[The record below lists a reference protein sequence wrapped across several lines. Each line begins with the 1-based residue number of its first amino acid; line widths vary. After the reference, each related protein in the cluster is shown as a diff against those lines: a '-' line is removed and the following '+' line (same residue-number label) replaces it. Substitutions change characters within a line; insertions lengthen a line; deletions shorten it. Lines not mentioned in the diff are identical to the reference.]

1 MIVSWRS
8 RPSDSILQ
16 LWSCFCRSSA
26 GPLSSLPSGRSSRMR
41 RRLRERSRRLAL
53 RSFRALDDEE
63 VETPPIGRPIWNT
76 RIYVLDGCL
85 EPVAVGVVGELY
97 ISGSGVGRGYLG
109 RGGLSAERFV
119 ADRFGGAGGRMY
131 RSGDLARW
139 RFDGVL
145 EFVGRADQQ
154 VKVRGFRI
162 EPGEIEAAL
171 LGDGSVSQAAV
182 VARVDGSGGAQL
194 VGYVVAAAGRA
205 VDAPALRAHVGSRL
219 PDYMVPSAIVELDR
233 LPLTAN
239 GKLDR
244 GALPAPE
251 YRGRVGGGL
260 PRTPQEEV
268 LCALFAEVLGVAG
281 VGIEDNFF
289 ALGGDSIVSIQLVSR
304 ARKAGL
310 VITPRAVFEHQ
321 TVAGLAG
328 VASVIGETSGAADIA
343 IGGLAPTP
351 IMRWLLERG
360 GALDRFNQAMLL
372 QVPAGMREADLTSAL
387 QAVLDHHDA
396 LRLRLEVAAEEGE
409 WKLEVAPPGAVRA
422 ASCIRRID
430 ISGLD
435 AGGREAC
442 ISEHGRAAESRLSPG
457 LRAMVQAVWFDAG
470 AHRSGRLLLTIHHLA
485 VDGVSWRILVPE
497 LAAAWA
503 AIAGGGEPVLTA
515 RGTSFRR
522 WSQWLA
528 SRAQDAACVGELSF
542 WTGMLSERSLSL
554 VDGSLDPARDTMG
567 TAGRLTL
574 TLPVALTQAMLTRVP
589 AAFHCG
595 IQHVLLTGL
604 ALAIAQWCGR
614 RGRGASTAVLVDVEG
629 HGREEVSADIDLSRT
644 VGWFTS
650 LYPVRLDVGGVD
662 VEEALGGGAALG
674 RALKL
679 IKEQLRGVPGNGL
692 GYGLLR
698 YLNPRTGS
706 QLASFAAPQI

>member
-1 MIVSWRS
+1 MSE
-8 RPSDSILQ
+8 
-16 LWSCFCRSSA
+16 A
-26 GPLSSLPSGRSSRMR
+26 LSGAYVAS
-41 RRLRERSRRLAL
+41 
-53 RSFRALDDEE
+53 
-63 VETPPIGRPIWNT
+63 IGRPIWNT
-76 RIYVLDGCL
+76 RIYVLVGCL
-85 EPVAVGVVGELY
+85 GRVGVGVVGELY
-97 ISGSGVGRGYLG
+97 MSGSGVGRGYVG

-268 LCALFAEVLGVAG
+268 LCSLFAEVLGVAG

-310 VITPRAVFEHQ
+310 LITPRAVFQHQ
-321 TVAGLAG
+321 TVAGLAS
-328 VASVIGETSGAADIA
+328 VATRLEETGSPVVDVAT
-343 IGGLAPTP
+343 GGLVATP

-360 GALDRFNQAMLL
+360 G
-372 QVPAGMREADLTSAL
+372 P
-387 QAVLDHHDA
+387 
-396 LRLRLEVAAEEGE
+396 
-409 WKLEVAPPGAVRA
+409 
-422 ASCIRRID
+422 
-430 ISGLD
+430 
-435 AGGREAC
+435 
-442 ISEHGRAAESRLSPG
+442 
-457 LRAMVQAVWFDAG
+457 
-470 AHRSGRLLLTIHHLA
+470 
-485 VDGVSWRILVPE
+485 
-497 LAAAWA
+497 
-503 AIAGGGEPVLTA
+503 
-515 RGTSFRR
+515 
-522 WSQWLA
+522 
-528 SRAQDAACVGELSF
+528 
-542 WTGMLSERSLSL
+542 
-554 VDGSLDPARDTMG
+554 
-567 TAGRLTL
+567 
-574 TLPVALTQAMLTRVP
+574 
-589 AAFHCG
+589 
-595 IQHVLLTGL
+595 
-604 ALAIAQWCGR
+604 
-614 RGRGASTAVLVDVEG
+614 
-629 HGREEVSADIDLSRT
+629 
-644 VGWFTS
+644 
-650 LYPVRLDVGGVD
+650 
-662 VEEALGGGAALG
+662 
-674 RALKL
+674 
-679 IKEQLRGVPGNGL
+679 
-692 GYGLLR
+692 
-698 YLNPRTGS
+698 
-706 QLASFAAPQI
+706 